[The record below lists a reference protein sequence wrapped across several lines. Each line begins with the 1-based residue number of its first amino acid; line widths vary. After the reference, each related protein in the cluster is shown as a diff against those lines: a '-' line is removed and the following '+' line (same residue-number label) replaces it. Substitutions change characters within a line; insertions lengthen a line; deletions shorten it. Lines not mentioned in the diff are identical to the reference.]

1 MNYRFLAPA
10 LAELRDTAEYYE
22 TQVAGL
28 GADFLREIELA
39 IDRIL
44 QFPEAWG
51 RISKN
56 FRHCNLRRFPHTII
70 YALDAPGGILVVSI
84 FHQSRAPL
92 SWRKNLD

>member
-1 MNYRFLAPA
+1 MSYQFLAPA
-10 LAELRDTAEYYE
+10 LAELRDAAEYYE
-22 TQVAGL
+22 SQVTGL

-39 IDRIL
+39 IDRII

-70 YALDAPGGILVVSI
+70 YTLEETGVILIVSI
-84 FHQSRAPL
+84 FHQSRAPM